1 MKALRRRAVRR
12 TDGPWQPRVA
22 DAAAIK
28 SWWASW
34 KQTRPA

>member
-1 MKALRRRAVRR
+1 VGHCGADELVAEIEARL
-12 TDGPWQPRVA
+12 A

-34 KQTRPA
+34 K